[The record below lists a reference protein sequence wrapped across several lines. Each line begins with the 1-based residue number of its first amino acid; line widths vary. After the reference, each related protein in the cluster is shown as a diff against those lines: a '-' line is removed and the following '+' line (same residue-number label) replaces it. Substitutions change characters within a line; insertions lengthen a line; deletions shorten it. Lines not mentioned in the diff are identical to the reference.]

1 MLNRHDRKTGLTLV
15 VDSFRSGI
23 SSAAWGVQRGNC
35 VNAVD
40 RNTLLTRPRPR
51 IHFPSGRFT
60 MTVKTPF
67 PEKKVVRKTS
77 ANRRASLRPAA
88 TREVMLSPA
97 EIGTPS
103 ERTAAFDPRLFL
115 AKLSV
120 GKSKQEYQ
128 DDESVF
134 AQ

>member
-60 MTVKTPF
+60 MTVKPPV

-88 TREVMLSPA
+88 AIKVMVNPAKVDASP
-97 EIGTPS
+97 
-103 ERTAAFDPRLFL
+103 ERTAVFDPRL
-115 AKLSV
+115 
-120 GKSKQEYQ
+120 
-128 DDESVF
+128 
-134 AQ
+134 